1 VRSAEKGYNVGVPR
15 TWSRIVKKTFLDYL
29 TICKNITLSPRRF
42 FRGMPITEGI
52 RKALY
57 FTIFVYY
64 FRSAYLYISSYHQG
78 YFFNPVLKV
87 NPVVSTYAAIFLGI
101 APFLWL
107 LILYSESLFINRIGT
122 FFGGVGNFE
131 GAFKIMAYVL
141 FFSLFLWIPVVN
153 FIARAYALILLALG
167 VREVFRLDW
176 ISSILTLFFAYIFTS
191 ILYLI
196 LFGFPAFMSRMVFFR
211 F

>member
-1 VRSAEKGYNVGVPR
+1 MRSAEKGYNVGVPR
-15 TWSRIVKKTFLDYL
+15 NWSRLLKKTLLDYL
-29 TICKNITLSPRRF
+29 TICKNLTLAPRRF
-42 FRGMPITEGI
+42 FREMPITEGI

-57 FTIFVYY
+57 FAIFIYY
-64 FRSAYLYISSYHQG
+64 FRSALLYLTGYQQG

-87 NPVVSTYAAIFLGI
+87 NPVVSTWAAVFLGI

-131 GAFKIMAYVL
+131 GAFKIMAFVL
-141 FFSLFLWIPVVN
+141 FFALFLWIPVVN
-153 FIARAYALILLALG
+153 FIARAYALILLVLG

-196 LFGFPAFMSRMVFFR
+196 LFGLPAFMSRMVFFR